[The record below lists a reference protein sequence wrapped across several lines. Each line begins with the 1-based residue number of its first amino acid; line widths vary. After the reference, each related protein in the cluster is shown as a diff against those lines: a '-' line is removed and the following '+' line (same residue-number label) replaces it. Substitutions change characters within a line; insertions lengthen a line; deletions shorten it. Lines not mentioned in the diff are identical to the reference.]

1 MTQTLD
7 LSQIP
12 TAADTRRV
20 NPNVTVKS
28 VNVEWLD
35 AIAQSRGTTR
45 SRALDAILDQLR
57 ETAVAPK
64 GGSQK

>member
-1 MTQTLD
+1 MRQAFD

-12 TAADTRRV
+12 AAADTRRV
-20 NPNVTVKS
+20 NPNVTVKP

-35 AIAQSRGTTR
+35 AIAAARGTSR

-57 ETAVAPK
+57 EAAVTPK
-64 GGSQK
+64 GVPQK

>member
-1 MTQTLD
+1 MRQAFD

-12 TAADTRRV
+12 AAADTRRV
-20 NPNVTVKS
+20 NPNVTVKP

-35 AIAQSRGTTR
+35 AIAQARGTTR

-57 ETAVAPK
+57 ETATTPK
-64 GGSQK
+64 GVPQK